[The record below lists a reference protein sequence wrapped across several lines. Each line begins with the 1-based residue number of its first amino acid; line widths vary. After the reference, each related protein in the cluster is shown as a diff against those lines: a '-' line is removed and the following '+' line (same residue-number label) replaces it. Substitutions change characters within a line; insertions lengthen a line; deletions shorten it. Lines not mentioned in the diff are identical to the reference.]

1 MQVNVNGKLCQ
12 TGISV
17 LTVNQLCDNS
27 VFHTVPVTIAVC
39 CLFQT
44 TTGGGSV
51 GVQIIYIVAL
61 RLVIS
66 IFFLLFRF
74 NCILFKSCLFCCKK
88 RELAKE

>member
-66 IFFLLFRF
+66 IFF
-74 NCILFKSCLFCCKK
+74 CCSDSTVFYSKVVFSAAR
-88 RELAKE
+88 RES